1 MSVIRPFRG
10 LRPKPELA
18 KKVASPPYDVL
29 SSDEARAMVK
39 DNPDSFLRVNK
50 PEVDFPAETSLY
62 SDEIYRRGKVNLDRL
77 VNDAIM
83 IRDESPSFYLY
94 RLTWKGRVQ
103 TGIVCLT
110 SVEEYDQG
118 KIKKH
123 EHTRPSKVKDR
134 ANHIMALGAQV
145 GPVLSIFKN
154 RPQIADI
161 FARITAATPDVD
173 FLAEDGVQHQ
183 LWPVSDNATIA
194 ALIDSF
200 ATLDELY
207 IADGH
212 HRSQSASEVCR
223 RMKEANPAHTG
234 QEPYNFFLNVV
245 FPDNELRILPYNRVV
260 RDLNS
265 LTRDELLKK
274 VAKSFDVQ
282 NATEPVSP
290 DKDNHQVGFYCEGKW
305 GVLNAKEETFD
316 NSKPSESIDAAI
328 LYENLLRPVLGIK
341 DIRTDERIDFIG
353 GIRGTAELIR
363 LVDSDD
369 WKIAFSLGA
378 VTVEQL
384 LAVADAGEVMPPKS
398 TWFEPKL
405 RSGMVI
411 NLLND

>member
-50 PEVDFPAETSLY
+50 SEVDFPAETSLY
-62 SDEIYRRGKVNLDRL
+62 SDEIYRRGKENLDRL

-83 IRDESPSFYLY
+83 IRDDSPCFYLY
-94 RLTWKGRVQ
+94 RLTWKGRGQ

-134 ANHIMALGAQV
+134 ANHIVALGAQV

-154 RPQIADI
+154 RPQIAET
-161 FARITAATPDVD
+161 FGRITAAAPEVD
-173 FLAEDGVQHQ
+173 FLADDDVQHQ
-183 LWPVSDNATIA
+183 LWPVSDKANIDALTNDFA
-194 ALIDSF
+194 ALH
-200 ATLDELY
+200 ELY

-223 RMKEANPAHTG
+223 RMTEANPAHTG
-234 QEPYNFFLNVV
+234 QELYNFFLNVV
-245 FPDNELRILPYNRVV
+245 FPDDQLRILPYNRVV

-265 LTRDELLKK
+265 LTRDGLLEKA
-274 VAKSFDVQ
+274 AKSFEIQD
-282 NATEPVSP
+282 AAAPVSP
-290 DKDNHQVGFYCEGKW
+290 DENDHRVGFYCNGKW
-305 GVLNAKEETFD
+305 GALKAKAGTFD

-328 LYENLLRPVLGIK
+328 LYENLLRPVLGIE

-353 GIRGTAELIR
+353 GIRGTAELVR
-363 LVDSDD
+363 LVDSDT
-369 WKIAFSLGA
+369 WKIAFSLGP